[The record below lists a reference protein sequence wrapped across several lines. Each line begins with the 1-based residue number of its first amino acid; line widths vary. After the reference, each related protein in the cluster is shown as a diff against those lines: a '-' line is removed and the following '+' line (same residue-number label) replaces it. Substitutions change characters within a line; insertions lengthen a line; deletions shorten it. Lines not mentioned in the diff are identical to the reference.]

1 LNPYLVPMNRTF
13 TLHGST
19 GSFSDEKENELIKL
33 AGFLDNEDL
42 ELIEHYLDNLQTD
55 VRDEVITRILDYSKQ
70 WSKIKSRSENAVINL
85 S

>member
-1 LNPYLVPMNRTF
+1 MNRTF

-33 AGFLDNEDL
+33 AGFLENEDL
-42 ELIEHYLDNLQTD
+42 ESIENYLDNLKTD
-55 VRDEVITRILDYSKQ
+55 VRDEVINRILDFSKQ
-70 WSKIKSRSENAVINL
+70 WTTEKARNENATLNL